1 MLQIRYITYYKILP
15 FYKMLRVKIRSL
27 PVELYNRS
35 LSQEFDCLK
44 LHIPLA
50 SLFCGKHL
58 FCKQKIIS
66 TSVAFN

>member
-50 SLFCGKHL
+50 Y
-58 FCKQKIIS
+58 IILR
-66 TSVAFN
+66 